1 MRKRS
6 VYLIAAL
13 ASGALAAAAV
23 PGLPAVAQFS
33 PPGPV
38 LDVEIDSPATL
49 GARGAVVIVP
59 VEIVCSAEII
69 NSSVSVEVT
78 QRSGS
83 RIANGFG
90 FTDVTCDGT
99 LQVVDVAVSANG
111 AAFKKGV
118 AFVEASAFG
127 CSPTSGCDDASD
139 SEEVTIE
146 RA

>member
-6 VYLIAAL
+6 IYLIAAL

-49 GARGAVVIVP
+49 GARGAVVTVP
-59 VEIVCSAEII
+59 VEVVCSAEIMD
-69 NSSVSVEVT
+69 STVSVQVT

-83 RIANGFG
+83 RIASGFG
-90 FTDVTCDGT
+90 FTEVTCDGT
-99 LQVVDVAVSANG
+99 LQVVDVQASASG

-139 SEEVTIE
+139 SEEVTIDK
-146 RA
+146 A